1 MVWILAFLLPLVAG
15 VVHARR
21 AREAHRSLAR
31 SCEIVLRYLAAFGPA
46 TTSDIRTWSRLTGLR
61 EVVERL
67 RPGLRTFRDER
78 GRELFDL
85 PDAPRPG
92 ADMPAPPGLMADYE
106 NLYLGYADRSRF
118 GDLTLESLAPDPRYF
133 LAAMT
138 ADGMVVG
145 YWRLDARASEPEIAL
160 RPRPGIGKDPLKAL
174 KSEGD
179 RLLAD
184 LCGGRG
190 RITIIA

>member
-1 MVWILAFLLPLVAG
+1 MPRLAPVF
-15 VVHARR
+15 
-21 AREAHRSLAR
+21 
-31 SCEIVLRYLAAFGPA
+31 
-46 TTSDIRTWSRLTGLR
+46 
-61 EVVERL
+61 ERL
-67 RPGLRTFRDER
+67 RKRLVSFTAES

-92 ADMPAPPGLMADYE
+92 ADIPAPPRLMADYE

-118 GDLTLESLAPDPRYF
+118 GDLALESLAPDPRYF

-138 ADGMVVG
+138 SDGMVVG
-145 YWRLDARASEPEIAL
+145 YWRLDARASEPDIVL
-160 RPRPGIGKDPLKAL
+160 RPRPGIRKSDLKAL
-174 KSEGD
+174 KSEGG